1 MALQRGQQERKES
14 RCWWWQ
20 QETRGTRV
28 AEAGGRSSFGPV
40 GLILPSAGP
49 LPARKA
55 SCSWWISSPVAS
67 SVPGHVSPCECV
79 RGRCGRESPASGA
92 SRLNPSISSSSPS
105 SWHHSLVATPFC
117 PSPFDVGMRLAPR
130 GAVDHDPPISPR
142 KPRWQLSF
150 SAGGPA
156 TGLMDEDR
164 LA

>member
-1 MALQRGQQERKES
+1 MARQRGQQERKES

-28 AEAGGRSSFGPV
+28 AEAGGRSWFGSV
-40 GLILPSAGP
+40 GLILPGAGR

-92 SRLNPSISSSSPS
+92 SRSNPSSSSS
-105 SWHHSLVATPFC
+105 SSSRYHSLVATPFC
-117 PSPFDVGMRLAPR
+117 PSPFEVGMRLVPCPGCPD
-130 GAVDHDPPISPR
+130 GAVDHDPPIFPR
-142 KPRWQLSF
+142 SHDG
-150 SAGGPA
+150 SVGS
-156 TGLMDEDR
+156 
-164 LA
+164 